1 LSLFVLYNGGC
12 EKRSLLILLT
22 PVILYSFFIFF
33 VGEFMSGE
41 QLKLELNKIALS
53 QAEHDVDLR
62 HKWEQESHWRSQC

>member
-12 EKRSLLILLT
+12 GKGFCLACLSVLFCTRAL
-22 PVILYSFFIFF
+22 
-33 VGEFMSGE
+33 GGFMSDE
-41 QLKLELNKIALS
+41 QLKLELNKFALG